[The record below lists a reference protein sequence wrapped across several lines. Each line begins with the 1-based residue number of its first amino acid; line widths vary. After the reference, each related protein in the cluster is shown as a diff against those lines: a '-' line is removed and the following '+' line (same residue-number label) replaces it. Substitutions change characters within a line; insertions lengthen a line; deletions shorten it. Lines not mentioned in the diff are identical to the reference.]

1 MTTTETVKFDPGWG
15 CHVLV
20 YSGSVE
26 YLYKDINKFKNKSQ
40 KSFKF
45 KQYFPKI
52 IQILENNVG
61 FYTGCLLWAI
71 YLKSFPNSEIT
82 GNHCL
87 GQTYDEK
94 CPDIEPEYILKS
106 LDNLKKDHLYY
117 TGKEYSFP
125 ASYKTIME
133 KYLEFATLNK
143 GFTQTKTT
151 EDLKLPTG
159 LKEATKELLE
169 EIRVA
174 AQEAA
179 DTGNITELISFADKI
194 L

>member
-1 MTTTETVKFDPGWG
+1 MTTKETVKFDPGWG
-15 CHVLV
+15 SHVLV

-26 YLYKDINKFKNKSQ
+26 YLYKDINKFKNMGQ

-52 IQILENNVG
+52 LQLLENNVG

-71 YLKSFPNSEIT
+71 YLKSFPNAEIT

-87 GQTYDEK
+87 GQIYDEN

-106 LDNLKKDHLYY
+106 IDNLKKDHKYY
-117 TGKEYSFP
+117 TSKDVTIPEI
-125 ASYKTIME
+125 YKKIME
-133 KYLEFATLNK
+133 QYIEFATLNK
-143 GFTQTKTT
+143 CFTETKTT
-151 EDLKLPTG
+151 EDLKLPSG
-159 LKEATKELLE
+159 LKEASMELLE
-169 EIRVA
+169 EIKFA

-179 DTGNITELISFADKI
+179 DTGNLTALISFADKI

>member
-15 CHVLV
+15 SHVLV

-26 YLYKDINKFKNKSQ
+26 YLYRDINKFKNMSQ

-52 IQILENNVG
+52 MQLLENNVG

-71 YLKSFPNSEIT
+71 YLKSIPGAEIT

-87 GQTYDEK
+87 GQVFDEK
-94 CPDIEPEYILKS
+94 TPDLEPDYILTS
-106 LDNLKKDHLYY
+106 IDNLARDHKYY
-117 TGKEYSFP
+117 TGKEIQIP
-125 ASYKTIME
+125 EIYKTIMAA
-133 KYLEFATLNK
+133 YNEFAVINK
-143 GFTQTKTT
+143 GFTETKTT
-151 EDLKLPTG
+151 DDLKLPSG
-159 LKEATKELLE
+159 IKEASKELLE
-169 EIRVA
+169 EIHTA
-174 AQEAA
+174 AMEAA
-179 DTGNITELISFADKI
+179 ETGKLEALISFADRI

>member
-1 MTTTETVKFDPGWG
+1 MTTKETVKFDPGWG

-26 YLYKDINKFKNKSQ
+26 YLYKDINKFKNMSQ

-52 IQILENNVG
+52 MQLLENNVG

-71 YLKSFPNSEIT
+71 YLKSFPNTEIT

-87 GQTYDEK
+87 GQEYNSET
-94 CPDIEPEYILKS
+94 PDLEPSYILKS
-106 LDNLKKDHLYY
+106 IDNLAKDHKYY
-117 TGKEYSFP
+117 TGKEIEIP
-125 ASYKTIME
+125 AIYKTIMTT
-133 KYLEFATLNK
+133 YNEFATINK
-143 GFTQTKTT
+143 GFTETKTT
-151 EDLKLPTG
+151 DDLKLPNN
-159 LKEATKELLE
+159 LKKASKELLE
-169 EIRVA
+169 EIKVA
-174 AQEAA
+174 AEEAA
-179 DTGNITELISFADKI
+179 NTGNLTSLISFADRI